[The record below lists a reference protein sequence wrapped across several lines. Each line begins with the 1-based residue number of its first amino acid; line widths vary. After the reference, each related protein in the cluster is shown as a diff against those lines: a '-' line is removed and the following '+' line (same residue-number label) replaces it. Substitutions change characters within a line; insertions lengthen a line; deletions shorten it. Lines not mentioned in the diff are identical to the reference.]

1 MNLHI
6 KKKIFRRLFFA
17 LLMVGAIVFAAFNIV
32 KSINETSAISVTG
45 DEVSVTYDPEA
56 KITYGSLGY
65 ATHRFYVD
73 TVKDSM
79 EYLAYCAM
87 PGKLP
92 LAGNGL
98 GVKQIDFTEDLRNDE
113 DIQIIKMA
121 MFANTRGGAA
131 ASQVVKDVAAELED
145 KMFVNVGSSMSA
157 DLKYAYTHALIG
169 YVYSKDTTGMSSS
182 DVVNLQQMKENLLAV
197 KDSKD
202 NDAFIMAQAYSAYVT
217 YKLKDNGMRDDD
229 YQSIVWIEVP
239 GYGEVNIE
247 KKDADSGTAQGNADF
262 AGIEFSAYANEK
274 IFDYNAGTIYDAG
287 DLVARG
293 TTNAAG
299 KLTLELPLGKYT
311 IRETA
316 SNFYYNVTAEPQ
328 GVTVLYGSESIGRE
342 FEDKIK
348 TGKLVIKKV
357 DSKTGTCN
365 AIGKAKLAGATFKV
379 MNASREAI
387 WYDGTIHDPGRE
399 VTRVTIPNGQCS
411 ATVDNL
417 PYSSYLVYE
426 IGTGDGYMV
435 NDTQVPV
442 TIPSYLT
449 GDTVTITVG
458 NDLIRG
464 DVRFV
469 KKDDDTN
476 NPMANILFEIT
487 SKTTGEKHRVVTN
500 NSGVVDTR
508 ASVIPHTT
516 NTNGYDNIT
525 YDERLPG
532 LLNGVTYLGYGTWF
546 NGGSTSVEVDNSLGA
561 LPYDD
566 YEIVEKSCIG
576 NIWCYDIP
584 NQKKSFSITSEG
596 QVVDLGTW
604 ENDCVEPKISTTAS
618 DNADGDKYV
627 TAATNAQIRDRV
639 SYTLMKGKT
648 YTVNGALYDK
658 NTGQPLNITKSMT
671 VTPTTEDGYNDM
683 VFDINTAS
691 LGGHTIVVYEEIYY
705 DGQLVVSHKDIN
717 DANQSVLV
725 VSLGTTASDDA
736 DGDKI
741 VIANTDAVIKDD
753 VNYCL
758 VPGKTMRLEAT
769 LWDKETNSLVKDSSG
784 NTVKSSK
791 NITVGS
797 SSPCGSTT
805 MNISF
810 DASELGG
817 HDLVVFEAAYLD
829 NTLVTTH
836 NDANDEGQ
844 TVTMIDI
851 RTTAVDVQDGD
862 EYVLPAS
869 NTVID
874 DQVRAC
880 LKKGMTFR
888 IEGYLILK
896 DPNGG
901 ADIELEDEYGQLIRR
916 SMRVTPRDGN
926 CANVTMVFPVNTED
940 LVGRDIVIYE
950 DVWLGDTLLLTHRDI
965 NDDRQTA
972 SVISVG
978 TTATDNE
985 DDDKFILAGRDTAVK
1000 DTVEYCLRAGRTY
1013 KAIGTLMN
1021 KATGEPLLDAAGDPI
1036 RSSTVFVPSKNCGTV
1051 EVVIP
1056 FNSSNLVGTD
1066 IVVFESI
1073 EETRDDGNVHTVIVH
1088 EDINDEGQTV
1098 SAVGVSTTAVDKED
1112 GDKFVRADKKSVI
1125 KDTVRYCLSAG
1136 ETYTVRGVLMDK
1148 ETGEP
1153 VLGENDKAVTSET
1166 EFTVTE
1172 ACGEVS
1178 LDFGLDT
1185 TSEEFGGKEIVVF
1198 EYIYYGE
1205 ELVAS
1210 HEDLEDEA
1218 QTVRIISFRTY
1229 AVNSADDTK
1238 DFYDASGEIEIKD
1251 TAYYC
1256 LVAGEEFTIKSR
1268 LVNKETG
1275 EAITSNGEPLVKSV
1289 PFTPEENCGE
1299 IDIFF
1304 RFDVKDILTT
1314 TSIVIL
1320 EDVYINGVE
1329 EPILSFHDLNNAD
1342 ETVTVHITDAPD
1354 TGFMT
1359 ASEDSSATTKST
1371 GYYVVVSAL
1380 GAMLVVVMFTIRKY
1394 VKDNRR

>member
-1 MNLHI
+1 MNLHT
-6 KKKIFRRLFFA
+6 KKKIFRRLFFTLIA
-17 LLMVGAIVFAAFNIV
+17 VGALIFATFKIIKYA
-32 KSINETSAISVTG
+32 NEKTNAISVSG
-45 DEVSVTYDPEA
+45 DGIVVSYDPNA
-56 KITYGSLGY
+56 PISYGSKGY
-65 ATHRFYVD
+65 VTHRFNVY
-73 TVKDSM
+73 TIKDD
-79 EYLAYCAM
+79 ENYTGYCAN
-87 PGKLP
+87 PSARSLSGSDL
-92 LAGNGL
+92 
-98 GVKQIDFTEDLRNDE
+98 VVYRVDEDESVRNDE
-113 DIQIIKMA
+113 AVQLIKMA
-121 MFANTRGGAA
+121 IFADTAGGPL
-131 ASQVVKDVAAELED
+131 ASPEIKAVANALKDE
-145 KMFVNVGSSMSA
+145 MFVQVGSDMA
-157 DLKYAYTHALIG
+157 PDKKYAYTHALIG
-169 YVYSKDTTGMSSS
+169 YKYARDLYGLTEEDTWNIYQME
-182 DVVNLQQMKENLLAV
+182 DNLQAAR
-197 KDSKD
+197 DRAD
-202 NDAFIMAQAYSAYVT
+202 NDAYVMAQAYSLYVT
-217 YKLKDNGMRDDD
+217 YKPDGDYRDDE
-229 YQSIVWIEVP
+229 YQSIVWIEAP
-239 GYGEVNIE
+239 GYGHVDIE
-247 KKDADSGTAQGNADF
+247 KKDAQTGTPQGDANLADITF
-262 AGIEFSAYANEK
+262 AAYADER
-274 IFDYNAGTIYDAG
+274 IFDFNSSVIYEKG
-287 DLVARG
+287 EVVASG
-293 TTNAAG
+293 TTNNEG
-299 KLTLELPLGKYT
+299 KLTLNLPLGKYI

-316 SNFYYNVTAEPQ
+316 GNAYYNVTSTEA
-328 GVTVLYGSESIGRE
+328 GATVLYEAHDIDRE
-342 FEDKIK
+342 FDDYIK
-348 TGKLVIKKV
+348 TGNVTVKKV
-357 DSKTGTCN
+357 DSATGTCSSL
-365 AIGKAKLAGATFKV
+365 AKANLAGATFRVVNKSAQPV
-379 MNASREAI
+379 YYNGVSHAYGQEVVR
-387 WYDGTIHDPGRE
+387 GT
-399 VTRVTIPNGQCS
+399 VNSQCS
-411 ATVDNL
+411 VTFTNL
-417 PYSSYLVYE
+417 PYATYE
-426 IGTGDGYMV
+426 ISEVGAGTG
-435 NDTQVPV
+435 
-442 TIPSYLT
+442 YLT
-449 GDTVTITVG
+449 NVIPQTVTIANYYNPQNIVLTFE
-458 NDLIRG
+458 NKIIRG
-464 DVRFV
+464 DVKFI
-469 KKDDDTN
+469 KKDDRTN

-725 VSLGTTASDDA
+725 VSLGTTASDNA

-784 NTVKSSK
+784 NIVKSSK

-829 NTLVTTH
+829 NALVTTH

-880 LKKGMTFR
+880 LKKDMTFR

-1013 KAIGTLMN
+1013 EAIGTLMN

-1073 EETRDDGNVHTVIVH
+1073 EETRDDGNVHTIIVH

-1098 SAVGVSTTAVDKED
+1098 SVVGVSTVAVDKED

-1148 ETGEP
+1148 ETGKP

-1178 LDFGLDT
+1178 LDFKLDT

-1218 QTVRIISFRTY
+1218 QTVRVISFKTY
-1229 AVNSADDTK
+1229 AVNSADGTK

-1251 TAYYC
+1251 TVTYC
-1256 LVAGEEFTIKSR
+1256 LVAGTEFTTKSR
-1268 LVNKETG
+1268 LVNSETG
-1275 EAITSNGEPLVKSV
+1275 EPITVDGQPLEKTV
-1289 PFTPEENCGE
+1289 PFTPETNCGE
-1299 IDIFF
+1299 IDIFY

-1320 EDVYINGVE
+1320 EDVYIDGVE
-1329 EPILSFHDLNNAD
+1329 EPIFSFHDLNNAD
-1342 ETVTVHITDAPD
+1342 ETVTVHITDVPD